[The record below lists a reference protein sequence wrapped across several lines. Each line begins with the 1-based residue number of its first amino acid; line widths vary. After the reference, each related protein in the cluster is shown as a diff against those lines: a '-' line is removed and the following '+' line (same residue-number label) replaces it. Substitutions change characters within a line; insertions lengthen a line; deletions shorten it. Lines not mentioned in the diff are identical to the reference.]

1 MKRVSRLL
9 WFLLVL
15 FLFASGPGMA
25 AADSG
30 TIAPSGEYSS
40 TATFDDGN
48 LIVMWTI
55 DGDTISIALVGKT
68 EGWLA
73 LGIAPSGHM
82 QDTDMLFG
90 WVTPEG
96 QAQVLDTYCTQQIG
110 VHPADTG
117 LGGTM
122 DLFNLK
128 GSQADGATIVEF
140 QRKLETGDR
149 FDHPIPRS
157 GPLSIIWAYGSEDD
171 INLKHTTRGYGT
183 LDLGS
188 GQGSERTVPLLWP
201 IHAGLMLVG
210 VGLTGYAIALLMRKK
225 KPRGFLR
232 IHQRFALAGGIVL
245 LLGLAM
251 AVIMVSITTGIHLR
265 VLHAIGGVT
274 AFVLTATV
282 LVLGFA
288 FLKSHK
294 NKKKIRPL
302 HLWLAR
308 LDCILLIGV
317 IAVGFIQALS

>member
-1 MKRVSRLL
+1 MKRRSRLL
-9 WFLLVL
+9 WFLLAL

-25 AADSG
+25 AANPG
-30 TIAPSGEYSS
+30 PIAPSSKYRS

-73 LGIAPSGHM
+73 LGIAPTGHM
-82 QDTDMLFG
+82 QDADMLFG

-96 QAQVLDTYCTQQIG
+96 QAQVLDAYCTQQMG
-110 VHPADTG
+110 VHPADTA

-171 INLKHTTRGYGT
+171 INLKHATRGYGT

-225 KPRGFLR
+225 KPRGFLG

-251 AVIMVSITTGIHLR
+251 AVAMVSITTGIHLR
-265 VLHAIGGVT
+265 VLHAILGVT
-274 AFVLTATV
+274 AFVFTATV

-288 FLKSHK
+288 FLESRK

-302 HLWLAR
+302 HMWLAR

-317 IAVGFIQALS
+317 IVVGFYQALS